1 MNAGIGKNDH
11 QNLIPIVSDS
21 TQLQQLIDDG
31 FDWAPGHRHSGA
43 HPRSYYQRLL
53 DVLQEVPTDG
63 TADDFREALDQL
75 FEEISDPENPLRVRS
90 E

>member
-31 FDWAPGHRHSGA
+31 FDWAPGHRHAGA

-63 TADDFREALDQL
+63 TADDFRGALDQL
-75 FEEISDPENPLRVRS
+75 FEEISDPENPLRVRR